1 MHRNIDAGIGRR
13 GEFGA
18 MSRQIPTERQAM
30 RRLRHWGM
38 ELAIV
43 AGGVLLALWA
53 QAWFEGRKEARI
65 HGDTI
70 AQMDALFGRALAQT
84 AARVSSS
91 ECARSRIAEL
101 DDALRTSTGQWKAMP
116 LGRAPDRLNVGHY
129 PVVYLVDSDVLPL
142 QIFDTARQN
151 GTLATLAP
159 GDLEFYER
167 LERELNW
174 LNDVWVGSGDALMRL
189 SVLGLDGPL
198 GERARDELRQALA
211 WLDGENR
218 VTVLRAGALARLA
231 QERGVRLGPD
241 DLAAYRG
248 KVERDRQLFGD
259 CVVEV
264 DPLDLKPVTARTP
277 EVEQ

>member
-1 MHRNIDAGIGRR
+1 
-13 GEFGA
+13 
-18 MSRQIPTERQAM
+18 M

-65 HGDTI
+65 HRDTI
-70 AQMDALFGRALAQT
+70 AQMDAVFARVLALT

-91 ECARSRIAEL
+91 ECARARIAEL
-101 DDALRTSTGQWKAMP
+101 DDALQSSTGQWKAMP
-116 LGRAPDRLNVGHY
+116 MDNLPDGTSGHY
-129 PVVYLVDSDVLPL
+129 PVVYVVDSDVLPL

-151 GTLATLAP
+151 GTMATLAP
-159 GDLEFYER
+159 GDLDFYER
-167 LERELNW
+167 MERQLNW
-174 LNDVWVGSGDALMRL
+174 LNDVWLGSNDPLMRI

-198 GERARDELRQALA
+198 GDSARDELRQALT

-218 VTVLRAGALARLA
+218 VTVLRAGSLARLA
-231 QERGVRLGPD
+231 QERRVKLGPD
-241 DLAAYRG
+241 DLAAYRS
-248 KVERDRQLFGD
+248 KVERDRRLFGD

-264 DPLDLKPVTARTP
+264 NPLDLKPVSVTTPVMAR
-277 EVEQ
+277 